1 MVSAQWVK
9 RQIRLE
15 FKDRVAVIVSLSHH
29 TVDQSAASRI
39 IHVDVQLRED
49 IQSIILFLCHHLI
62 SKIRCLI
69 PRTEFFQATFILP
82 KGLR

>member
-1 MVSAQWVK
+1 MISAQWVK

-49 IQSIILFLCHHLI
+49 I
-62 SKIRCLI
+62 
-69 PRTEFFQATFILP
+69 
-82 KGLR
+82 

>member
-1 MVSAQWVK
+1 MVSAQRVK
-9 RQIRLE
+9 RQIRFE

-49 IQSIILFLCHHLI
+49 I
-62 SKIRCLI
+62 
-69 PRTEFFQATFILP
+69 
-82 KGLR
+82 